1 MEAIAEVIEL
11 EVIIEVIEIKVIVPV
26 FTRNKEVNV
35 LYIKLKDITP
45 GTIPLKNSKSLG
57 KSL

>member
-1 MEAIAEVIEL
+1 MIEATET
-11 EVIIEVIEIKVIVPV
+11 KVIVLIP
-26 FTRNKEVNV
+26 TRNEEANI